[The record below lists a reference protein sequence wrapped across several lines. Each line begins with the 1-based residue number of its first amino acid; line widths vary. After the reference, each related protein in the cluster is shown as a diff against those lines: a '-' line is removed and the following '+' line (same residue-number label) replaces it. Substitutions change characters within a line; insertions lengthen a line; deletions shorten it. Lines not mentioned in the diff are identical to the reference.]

1 MSPESTLS
9 CARCSY
15 SGLQQ
20 PVSLPGCLHP
30 PVFYPPLT
38 RSGIVRVKIAPPPS
52 QRQPSVFLC
61 AGICRHG
68 GCNTQEGALL
78 LKQLQIFSKLV
89 EVKAVG
95 LGVNRRVCLCLS
107 CDCVCVCLSKGA
119 MFWTPA
125 SSKGPYVLLSASGT
139 LGLADGAQ
147 KQK

>member
-1 MSPESTLS
+1 M
-9 CARCSY
+9 
-15 SGLQQ
+15 
-20 PVSLPGCLHP
+20 
-30 PVFYPPLT
+30 
-38 RSGIVRVKIAPPPS
+38 
-52 QRQPSVFLC
+52 
-61 AGICRHG
+61 

-78 LKQLQIFSKLV
+78 PKQLQIFSKVV

-95 LGVNRRVCLCLS
+95 LGVNRGVCLCLS

-119 MFWTPA
+119 IFWTPA